1 MTTGP
6 AANWRYPSWYISS
19 EGRFWSSERRRADC
33 APKIRN
39 NVPVFVHRHRFGANF
54 VAEDWDQLSTAEKL
68 EELRAAVNTLERRQ
82 DDLLRYVTELADT
95 VAVIE
100 LKLRQ

>member
-1 MTTGP
+1 MFLCSFTDIG
-6 AANWRYPSWYISS
+6 S
-19 EGRFWSSERRRADC
+19 EQ
-33 APKIRN
+33 
-39 NVPVFVHRHRFGANF
+39 F

-95 VAVIE
+95 VAAIE

>member
-1 MTTGP
+1 
-6 AANWRYPSWYISS
+6 
-19 EGRFWSSERRRADC
+19 
-33 APKIRN
+33 
-39 NVPVFVHRHRFGANF
+39 

-68 EELRAAVNTLERRQ
+68 EELRAAVKTLERRQ